1 MVEPFLQTLFM
12 GNIAPFAV
20 ITGASRGIGAEYARA
35 LANQGYH
42 LLLVAR
48 DPSRLNQLSKEI
60 QRTTSVQVWTETLD
74 LAKPNAAGTLYQLAQ
89 SYQPHVS
96 LLVNNAGFGLYG
108 LFSGMPLSTI
118 QDMLQVHIHV
128 TIESTRLFLPDMMN
142 RRQGAIINVASVAGF
157 FPIPYMAEYAA
168 TKAFIISFS
177 EALAMEAKDNEV
189 IIQVCC
195 PGYTETDFH
204 KTAGHRPRHISSPH
218 TPHDVVHNSL
228 KALRSRKTLV
238 TMGWQG
244 LATQW
249 ITSFIPKKWL
259 MRLTIRFVRPNSSC
273 H

>member
-1 MVEPFLQTLFM
+1 MVEPFLSTLFM
-12 GNIAPFAV
+12 ENIAPFAV

-35 LANQGYH
+35 LAAQGYD

-48 DPSRLNQLSKEI
+48 DQNRLNELSKEI
-60 QRTTSVQVWTETLD
+60 QQTTSVQVWTETLD
-74 LAKPNAAGTLYQLAQ
+74 LAKPNTAATLYQLAQ

-108 LFSGMPLSTI
+108 LFTGMPLPTI

-128 TIESTRLFLPDMMN
+128 TTESTRLFLPDMMN

-177 EALAMEAKDNEV
+177 EAVAMEAKEQEV
-189 IIQVCC
+189 TIQVCC
-195 PGYTETDFH
+195 PGYTKTDFH
-204 KTAGHRPRHISSPH
+204 KTAGHCPRHISPPH
-218 TPHDVVHNSL
+218 TPHDVVQKSL
-228 KALRSRKTLV
+228 KALRSRQTLV
-238 TMGWQG
+238 TIGWHR

-249 ITSFIPKKWL
+249 ITPFIPKKWL
-259 MRLTIRFVRPNSSC
+259 TRLISRFVRPNSSS